1 MEREVP
7 EADYIVTSHNN
18 DRQKGKRKKKPADFY
33 LPMEMFDIFGS

>member
-18 DRQKGKRKKKPADFY
+18 DRHKEKRKGRADFC
-33 LPMEMFDIFGS
+33 LPIEVFDIVGS